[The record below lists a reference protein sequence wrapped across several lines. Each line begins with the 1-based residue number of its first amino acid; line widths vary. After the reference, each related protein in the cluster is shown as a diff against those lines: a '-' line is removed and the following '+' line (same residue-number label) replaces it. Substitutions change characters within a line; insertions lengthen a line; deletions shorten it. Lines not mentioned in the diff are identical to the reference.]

1 MNSPVERLG
10 QGFQDLLAFG
20 INDSAASVFQAMTDL
35 AAVIDCHL
43 RGIKPISDIV
53 AFIDRRNVVQ
63 HSLMSLPRGDE
74 LNYGEVNSVCLYE
87 SIRHAAIIYSAAVTF
102 PLPPHAGVFRMLAT
116 LLQKILEECK
126 FDPCWQL
133 CPRALLWILVLGGI
147 ASFDTVERTWYVQNL
162 AAVSAALNLSEWEE
176 VAEELGNY
184 LWLQS
189 ACEGGGRLLWVE
201 VLSDRPHLEEN
212 ILGISEV

>member
-1 MNSPVERLG
+1 VNCPVERVG

-20 INDSAASVFQAMTDL
+20 INDGAATLFQAMTDL
-35 AAVIDCHL
+35 TAVIDCHC
-43 RGIKPISDIV
+43 RGISHISDIP

-74 LNYGEVNSVCLYE
+74 LNHGEVNSVCLYE
-87 SIRHAAIIYSAAVTF
+87 SIRYAAIIYSAAVTF
-102 PLPPHAGVFRMLAT
+102 PLPPHTGLFRMLAT
-116 LLQKILEECK
+116 VLQKILEESK

-133 CPRALLWILVLGGI
+133 CPKALLWILVLGGI

-189 ACEGGGRLLWVE
+189 ACDGGGRLLWVE
-201 VLSDRPHLEEN
+201 VLSDRPHLEGN
-212 ILGISEV
+212 TLDISDF